1 MLVLRRRE
9 SEKVMIGDDVS
20 ITVIAID
27 GGTVKLGIEAPSSVG
42 VHRFEVYRR
51 VKLGLEPH
59 RRALAAGAD
68 REDEPAD
75 DEFDGGSIS

>member
-9 SEKVMIGDDVS
+9 SEKIMIGDEVS
-20 ITVIAID
+20 ITVLGIEGA
-27 GGTVKLGIEAPSSVG
+27 TVKLGIEAPSGVD

-51 VKLGLEPH
+51 VKLGLEPL
-59 RRALAAGAD
+59 RRGTTRAV
-68 REDEPAD
+68 EPED